1 MKYYEILDVP
11 PDATAEQIRTAY
23 RILVQLH
30 HPDRLQQVSESVR
43 QYAEDRLKK
52 INEAYAVLG
61 DGEKRARY
69 DATRVA
75 SHASGFGSYR
85 DTEAEY
91 GASADD
97 GWSATKPRGRRRPMS
112 EETAAARAAYE
123 EWAHKEA
130 ERYAEARAAE
140 RARQAARENREAE
153 QRARQAAEEQFP
165 RVRRIGAGDELV
177 VNLAGGVWTT
187 LSRVA
192 GGDFLMGS
200 QPAQDPDAGRAEQP
214 QHRVLVSDF
223 YISRFP
229 VTNAQFQAFTRA
241 AKYALPLG
249 LPRDRDA
256 HPVVNVTW
264 DDAAAFCRWLSTS
277 TGRTFRL
284 PTEAEWEKAARG
296 TDGRLYPWGNLWDPA
311 RLNCQPAPAATV
323 GTTTPV
329 GRYSPAGDSPYG
341 AADMSGNVW
350 EWCSDW
356 FDGQMYARRAARPA
370 RDPQGPSTGPGYVAR
385 GGAFNSSAKQVRTAH
400 RNWYYP
406 DDRRPD
412 LGFRFVVEPF

>member
-1 MKYYEILDVP
+1 MKYYELLDIP
-11 PDATAEQIRTAY
+11 PDATAEQIRSAY

-30 HPDRLQQVSESVR
+30 HPDRLLQMGAGVR
-43 QYAEDRLKK
+43 QYAEERLKK

-61 DGEKRARY
+61 DPERRARY

-75 SHASGFGSYR
+75 SHASGFGAYR
-85 DTEAEY
+85 EAGDDYGDEAE
-91 GASADD
+91 
-97 GWSATKPRGRRRPMS
+97 ATTRARGRRRPQS
-112 EETAAARAAYE
+112 AEAAAARAAYE
-123 EWAHKEA
+123 EWAHQEA
-130 ERYAEARAAE
+130 EKYAEARAAE

-153 QRARQAAEEQFP
+153 QRARQTAEEQFP
-165 RVRRIGAGDELV
+165 RVRRVGGGEELV

-187 LSRVA
+187 LSLVPS
-192 GGDFLMGS
+192 GEFLMGS
-200 QPAQDPDAGRAEQP
+200 QPSHDPEAGRAEQP
-214 QHRVLVSDF
+214 QHRVAVADF

-241 AKYALPLG
+241 ANYALPLG
-249 LPRDRDA
+249 LPRERDS

-264 DDAAAFCRWLSTS
+264 DDAAAFCRWLSKA

-296 TDGRLYPWGNLWDPA
+296 TDGRLFPWGSVWDPA
-311 RLNCQPAPAATV
+311 RLNCTPTPAASV

-329 GRYSPAGDSPYG
+329 GTYSPAGDSPYG

-350 EWCSDW
+350 EWCGDW
-356 FDGQMYARRAARPA
+356 FDGQTYGRRAARPA
-370 RDPQGPSTGPGYVAR
+370 RDPQGPATGPGYVAR
-385 GGAFNSSAKQVRTAH
+385 GGAFNSSAKQVRAAH

-406 DDRRPD
+406 DDRRAD
-412 LGFRFVVEPF
+412 LGFRFVVMPF

>member
-1 MKYYEILDVP
+1 MG
-11 PDATAEQIRTAY
+11 AG
-23 RILVQLH
+23 
-30 HPDRLQQVSESVR
+30 VR

-61 DGEKRARY
+61 DPDKRARY
-69 DATRVA
+69 DATWV
-75 SHASGFGSYR
+75 GSRGAGYGGAR
-85 DTEAEY
+85 EAEPEDG
-91 GASADD
+91 GATEEAWA
-97 GWSATKPRGRRRPMS
+97 GRPRGRRRPTS
-112 EETAAARAAYE
+112 AEAAAAQAAYE
-123 EWAHKEA
+123 EWAHREA
-130 ERYAEARAAE
+130 ERYAAAREAE
-140 RARQAARENREAE
+140 RARQAARENRAAE

-165 RVRRIGAGDELV
+165 RVRRIGAGEELV
-177 VNLAGGVWTT
+177 VNMASGVWTT
-187 LSRVA
+187 ACRVP
-192 GGDFLMGS
+192 GGEFLMGS
-200 QPAQDPDAGRAEQP
+200 QPTQDPDAGRAEQP
-214 QHRVLVSDF
+214 QHRVAVADF

-229 VTNAQFQAFTRA
+229 VTNAQFLAFTRA

-249 LPRDRDA
+249 LPRERDN

-264 DDAAAFCRWLSTS
+264 DDAAAFCRWLSKA

-296 TDGRLYPWGNLWDPA
+296 TDGRLYPWGNQWDA
-311 RLNCQPAPAATV
+311 SRLNCQPTPAAAV

-329 GRYSPAGDSPYG
+329 GRYSPDGDSPYG
-341 AADMSGNVW
+341 AADLSGNVW

-356 FDGQMYARRAARPA
+356 FDAQVYTRRAAHPV
-370 RDPQGPSTGPGYVAR
+370 RDPQGPATGPGYAAR
-385 GGAFNSSAKQVRTAH
+385 GGAFNSSPKQVRAAH